1 MNQSNIIDNFC
12 HILELSN
19 SIAELTSYILN
30 NNLEESKTNDLQA
43 DIIIGF
49 ESILKVLKK
58 EVSNQNKLN
67 PLIKQLQNNKFNQV
81 TIIKKL
87 ELIDAVLEDILL
99 EKLVSQ
105 ILSGENLS
113 SSNAFLIL
121 AFLERCSKKV
131 DSLRPLLMLK
141 LSFSIQKSNPAESFF
156 SMIKAFELQPN
167 LEKNFNGDKN
177 YIFDKKHE
185 QFYFEHCPVC
195 QSEDGEPFFNAFSYS
210 MINFST
216 PFLPAKLWV
225 KCNNCQNLYTYAFPK
240 EYINTSDEIEV
251 IKPEVNSENEISEY
265 TDYLYVWSEI
275 LNKIA
280 KYTSGRNVLEVG
292 IGNGEFIAV
301 ALEMGYNIESIEI
314 VKDVCQKIANI
325 LNVEINCCD
334 FLKFKTDKKYAIIT
348 MGDVIEHVTDPT
360 TALNKVYDMLEDD
373 GILWISTPNY
383 ESSFSKLR
391 KFTDAMWN
399 EPMHISYFNYKTFSQ
414 LLNNCGFEILE
425 YLTSPRWNGSME
437 LIVRKSKN
445 FNNQ

>member
-1 MNQSNIIDNFC
+1 MCMNQSNTINNFC

-30 NNLEESKTNDLQA
+30 NNLEESKANDLQA

-49 ESILKVLKK
+49 ESILKILKK
-58 EVSNQNKLN
+58 EVSTQNKLN

-87 ELIDAVLEDILL
+87 DLIDSVLEDILL
-99 EKLVSQ
+99 ENLVSQ

-141 LSFSIQKSNPAESFF
+141 LSFSIQQSNPSESFL
-156 SMIKAFELQPN
+156 SMIRAFELQPD
-167 LEKNFNGDKN
+167 LEKSFNNNKN
-177 YIFDKKHE
+177 YTFDKKYE

-195 QSEDGEPFFNAFSYS
+195 QSEDGEPYFNAFSYLMS
-210 MINFST
+210 NFSA
-216 PFLPAKLWV
+216 PFLPAKLWI
-225 KCNNCQNLYTYAFPK
+225 KCNNCNNLYTYAFPK
-240 EYINTSDEIEV
+240 EYINTSDEVKV
-251 IKPEVNSENEISEY
+251 ISPELGKENEISKHA
-265 TDYLYVWSEI
+265 DYLYIWSAI

-280 KYTSGRNVLEVG
+280 NHTSGKNILEVG

-314 VKDVCQKIANI
+314 VKEVCQKIANI

-334 FLKFKTDKKYAIIT
+334 FLKFETDKKYSIIT
-348 MGDVIEHVTDPT
+348 MGDVIEHVTNPT
-360 TALNKVYDMLEDD
+360 AALNKVYSMLEDD

-383 ESSFSKLR
+383 ESSFSRLK

-399 EPMHISYFNYKTFSQ
+399 EPTHITYFNYTTFAQ
-414 LLNNCGFEILE
+414 LLSNCGFEILE
-425 YLTSPRWNGSME
+425 YLTSNRWNGSME
-437 LIVRKSKN
+437 LMVRKRKN
-445 FNNQ
+445 T